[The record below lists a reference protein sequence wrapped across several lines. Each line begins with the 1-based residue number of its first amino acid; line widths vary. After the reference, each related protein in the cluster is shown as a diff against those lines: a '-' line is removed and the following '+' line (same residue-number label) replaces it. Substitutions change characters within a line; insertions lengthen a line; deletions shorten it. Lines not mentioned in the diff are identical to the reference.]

1 MSTVYLEIKRLTLKF
16 SQELPKEDLTK
27 ITAYISGDVNR
38 ANQVEQALAVFD
50 TDEDKCNYLR
60 TYLDFLKPELGAWN
74 ALKNGSKENQF
85 LRLSKEA
92 SYILGDDD
100 KGSNPPALFI
110 RDCYIHLSEI
120 ILEDDNIRR
129 LRITGNPGIGK
140 TFFGYYLLH
149 LLAMRN
155 KTVIYH
161 KCDKT
166 PILFSEEAVYHI
178 YQDNIYEFNDFLMKR
193 EVWYIVDGREP
204 SDVHAKTILICSPQ
218 KHYYHKFDKLGTI
231 IRYMPVWSYVEIK
244 KCKDKLFPDL
254 NQELVQSLYNKWG
267 GIPRYT
273 LYYALN
279 DSQQDLLQMAIS
291 TVNQRILNF
300 VDESSISKTSMVTKL
315 DKGKGSAVIKP
326 EMRKDRPFY
335 TMSILEFASD
345 YVSEKVVD
353 RLTTHY
359 RNQLLNFVESSSLI
373 NEYSTLQGAI
383 FEQIAHQK
391 LLSGK
396 SFRTRPLFEQTSS
409 FGNGNSRFRLPTRDK
424 LLFNNIKEIAPNKYC
439 IPTQKI
445 FASVD
450 AIIHPNIF
458 FQMTTSKNHPINI
471 NGLRKLINENEN
483 LDIKFYFVVPKELYN
498 DYQEQDLHTQC
509 KTVVQCRPLWT
520 NHLKQYVLELDLKL

>member
-1 MSTVYLEIKRLTLKF
+1 
-16 SQELPKEDLTK
+16 
-27 ITAYISGDVNR
+27 GDVNR

-60 TYLDFLKPELGAWN
+60 TYLDFLKPDISNKRRRIGDSNEELGAWN
-74 ALKNGSKENQF
+74 ALKSGTKENQF

-161 KCDKT
+161 KCNKT

-193 EVWYIVDGREP
+193 DVWYIVDGREP
-204 SDVHAKTILICSPQ
+204 SDIHAKTILICSPQ

-279 DSQQDLLQMAIS
+279 DKLSIEFLENFLGDVAKIYNHGKTFLTFNEEKENLSKQILQIKDEYNDLIKEKDKTIAEFKESIAI
-291 TVNQRILNF
+291 VKLNN
-300 VDESSISKTSMVTKL
+300 ISLTNNNNDLNSKM
-315 DKGKGSAVIKP
+315 
-326 EMRKDRPFY
+326 
-335 TMSILEFASD
+335 
-345 YVSEKVVD
+345 SEKD
-353 RLTTHY
+353 AANDKLRKETIEYQNL
-359 RNQLLNFVESSSLI
+359 
-373 NEYSTLQGAI
+373 YSTLVAKYNDLVQEYNNLKEELI
-383 FEQIAHQK
+383 PQIAMNVG
-391 LLSGK
+391 L
-396 SFRTRPLFEQTSS
+396 TET
-409 FGNGNSRFRLPTRDK
+409 
-424 LLFNNIKEIAPNKYC
+424 NIKYE
-439 IPTQKI
+439 
-445 FASVD
+445 
-450 AIIHPNIF
+450 
-458 FQMTTSKNHPINI
+458 
-471 NGLRKLINENEN
+471 
-483 LDIKFYFVVPKELYN
+483 
-498 DYQEQDLHTQC
+498 
-509 KTVVQCRPLWT
+509 
-520 NHLKQYVLELDLKL
+520 KQYNQYVSQLNRLKKHNSELQLQHD

>member
-1 MSTVYLEIKRLTLKF
+1 MTKSHVFGSSKEEEKAKNEELK
-16 SQELPKEDLTK
+16 EKEQNTSKISHAFASEDEETIEKKEKDDHHTTK
-27 ITAYISGDVNR
+27 FIAGDVTT
-38 ANQVEQALAVFD
+38 VEQALAVFD

-60 TYLDFLKPELGAWN
+60 TYLDFLKPDISNKRRRIGDSNEELGAWN
-74 ALKNGSKENQF
+74 ALKSGTKENQF

-161 KCDKT
+161 KCNKT

-193 EVWYIVDGREP
+193 DVWYIVDGREP
-204 SDVHAKTILICSPQ
+204 SDIHAKTILICSPQ

-300 VDESSISKTSMVTKL
+300 VGETTDDDDTRHRIVHISTNVPQAGEY
-315 DKGKGSAVIKP
+315 KGKGSAVIKP
-326 EMRKDRPFY
+326 EMGKDRPFY

-345 YVSEKVVD
+345 YVSEKVVG

-373 NEYSTLQGAI
+373 NEYSTLRGAI

-409 FGNGNSRFRLPTRDK
+409 FGNGNSRFRLPARDK

-439 IPTQKI
+439 IPTQKN

-458 FQMTTSKNHPINI
+458 FS
-471 NGLRKLINENEN
+471 
-483 LDIKFYFVVPKELYN
+483 N
-498 DYQEQDLHTQC
+498 DDCQESSYQHKSLA
-509 KTVVQCRPLWT
+509 KT
-520 NHLKQYVLELDLKL
+520 Y